1 VLPFPFPQAGT
12 AAIQAP
18 AARAKTSMHIRR
30 RIELAIV
37 LLLVMLTVSVAGYRL
52 LGGPSISFLNALYMA
67 VITFAG
73 VGYGEVVDTSH
84 NPALRVFNMLVVFF
98 GVTIMVYV
106 FSVVTAFLVEGELTH
121 FFWRRKMA
129 NKISELKDHYIVCG
143 LGKTGRHVI
152 EELQKTSSPH
162 VVIEHSDEVL
172 NRYREYSPHAELLS
186 VTGDATEE
194 EVLQMAGLERAQ
206 GLIAALEADKD
217 NLVITVMAR
226 QRNPRIR
233 IVASCAD
240 SRFTDRLL
248 RAGAN
253 STVSPNRIGG
263 LRLASEVLRPHV
275 VSFLDLMLK
284 EQTRTLRI
292 EEIEIGPSS
301 WVEKKVGDLDL
312 KLRFGLLVLAVK
324 DAGGATYWANPPE
337 NLALRQ
343 GTVLIV
349 MGDVAQIR
357 KARFEALHQSVRS
370 MITGH

>member
-1 VLPFPFPQAGT
+1 
-12 AAIQAP
+12 
-18 AARAKTSMHIRR
+18 MNIRQR
-30 RIELAIV
+30 LLLAVV
-37 LLLVMLTVSVAGYRL
+37 LLVVMLTVSVAGYRV
-52 LGGPSISFLNALYMA
+52 LGGPSVSLLNALYMA

-73 VGYGEVVDTSH
+73 VGYAEVVDTSH
-84 NPALRVFNMLVVFF
+84 NPALRLFNMLVVFL

-121 FFWRRKMA
+121 IFWRRKMEK
-129 NKISELKDHYIVCG
+129 KIRELKDHYIVCG
-143 LGKTGRHVI
+143 LGDTGRYVI
-152 EELQKTSSPH
+152 DELQKTASAF

-172 NRYREYSPHAELLS
+172 ARYREQSGNGRELHS
-186 VTGDATEE
+186 VTGDATDE
-194 EVLQMAGLERAQ
+194 EVLAAAGVDRAH
-206 GLIAALEADKD
+206 GLIAALGADKD
-217 NLVITVMAR
+217 NLVITVMVR
-226 QRNPRIR
+226 QKNPRIR
-233 IVASCAD
+233 IVARCTD
-240 SRFTDRLL
+240 LRFTDKLL

-275 VSFLDLMLK
+275 VNFLDLMLK

-292 EEIEIGPSS
+292 EEIEVGPSS
-301 WVEKKVGDLDL
+301 WVEKKVGDLAL
-312 KLRFGLLVLAVK
+312 KERFSLLLLAVK

-357 KARFEALHQSVRS
+357 KARAQAQHQSGRA
-370 MITGH
+370 MIIGH

>member
-1 VLPFPFPQAGT
+1 
-12 AAIQAP
+12 
-18 AARAKTSMHIRR
+18 MHIRR
-30 RIELAIV
+30 RLQLAVI
-37 LLLVMLTVSVAGYRL
+37 LLLAMLTVSVAGYRL
-52 LGGPSISFLNALYMA
+52 LGGPSVSFLNALYMA

-84 NPALRVFNMLVVFF
+84 NPVLRLFNIVVVFF

-121 FFWRRKMA
+121 IFWRRKMEK
-129 NKISELKDHYIVCG
+129 KISELKQHYIVCG
-143 LGKTGRHVI
+143 LGDTGRYVI
-152 EELQKTSSPH
+152 EELRKTSSPH
-162 VVIEHSDEVL
+162 VVIEHSEEVL
-172 NRYREYSPHAELLS
+172 ARYREQAGNGRELLS
-186 VTGDATEE
+186 VTGDATDE
-194 EVLQMAGLERAQ
+194 EVLNAAGLERAQ
-206 GLIAALEADKD
+206 GLIAAMAADKD
-217 NLVITVMAR
+217 NLVITVMVR
-226 QRNPRIR
+226 QKNPRIR
-233 IVASCAD
+233 IVARCTD
-240 SRFTDRLL
+240 LRFTDKLL

-253 STVSPNRIGG
+253 SIVSPNRIGG

-292 EEIEIGPSS
+292 EEIEVGPSS
-301 WVEKKVGDLDL
+301 WVEKKVSDLEL
-312 KLRFGLLVLAVK
+312 KTRYGLLLLAVK

-337 NLALRQ
+337 NLILRQ

-357 KARFEALHQSVRS
+357 KARSEAQHQSPRS